1 MIKEHLIELGFLGSL
16 SVYLSI
22 LAVFF
27 IFEQRFSLVLL
38 GGLVACYAITSGIR
52 LVFFRER
59 PDKTKYSNWLE
70 KIDAASLPSL
80 HSMRSIF
87 LALMIGTFFQM
98 TSVYVLMICLALLTG
113 VSRISTK
120 RHYLSDVLAGYVIG
134 ILLYY
139 LALLF

>member
-1 MIKEHLIELGFLGSL
+1 MIKEHLRELGFLGSL

-27 IFEQRFSLVLL
+27 IFEQRFALVLL
-38 GGLVACYAITSGIR
+38 GGLVACYVITSGIR

-98 TSVYVLMICLALLTG
+98 TSVYVLMICLALLSFGCIGGICYRNTSLL
-113 VSRISTK
+113 SRFTFLNREK
-120 RHYLSDVLAGYVIG
+120 DRL
-134 ILLYY
+134 
-139 LALLF
+139 